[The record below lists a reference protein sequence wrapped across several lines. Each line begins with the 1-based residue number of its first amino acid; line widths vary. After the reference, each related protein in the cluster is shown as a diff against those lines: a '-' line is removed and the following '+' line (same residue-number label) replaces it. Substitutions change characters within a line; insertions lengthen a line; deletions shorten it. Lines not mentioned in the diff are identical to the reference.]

1 MGDDQASN
9 EKSRNPNGKVTTD
22 DIIRPNSSQNQ
33 LQAQARLMQKN
44 SIGSEQDGQQEN
56 DENSAQLYR
65 SLLGLVKL

>member
-1 MGDDQASN
+1 M
-9 EKSRNPNGKVTTD
+9 
-22 DIIRPNSSQNQ
+22 RPNSSQNQ